1 MLKTPV
7 LRCSASQD
15 ISRRRPARCVV
26 RVRFISRR
34 AARVRCSLAALH
46 CATRS
51 VHRVTWF
58 GIDRVSLTETMRTVV
73 AISLNLVGVLLYAV
87 GLIGPLTPS
96 EGMPNLVDVIV
107 FAVCP
112 VGLLVISL
120 FISRWLAA
128 RLIASL
134 EIAGIAGF
142 TGWLLWLQSRTS

>member
-1 MLKTPV
+1 
-7 LRCSASQD
+7 
-15 ISRRRPARCVV
+15 
-26 RVRFISRR
+26 
-34 AARVRCSLAALH
+34 
-46 CATRS
+46 
-51 VHRVTWF
+51 
-58 GIDRVSLTETMRTVV
+58 LTETMRTVV